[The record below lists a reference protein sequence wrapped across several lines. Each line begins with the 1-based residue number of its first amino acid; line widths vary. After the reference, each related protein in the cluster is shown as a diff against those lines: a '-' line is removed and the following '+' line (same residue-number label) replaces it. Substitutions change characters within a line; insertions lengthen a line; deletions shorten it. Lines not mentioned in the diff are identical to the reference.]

1 MLAYVFFKPVDI
13 DWMFT
18 EAIQS
23 ELPEELSKF
32 SAPLEKAFEEIRFW
46 TTTAGMGS
54 VLSSFGN
61 QMAICI
67 PMDKV
72 PLLSEFLKKY
82 EYTAK
87 TKFAVGV
94 GNTTREAYQALCVS
108 EAGDGDRVVLFS
120 EDLDGQ
126 GNQDDY
132 LSKSEDLYK
141 IDIPGLNLDQ
151 ELAPD
156 SKDKDAPGVAKE
168 NKNTK
173 QKVIETLLLLKQHS
187 HDISQLK
194 QINPQAFAAVK
205 KIIDVMISLASSGQI
220 K

>member
-1 MLAYVFFKPVDI
+1 MLAYAFLKPVDI
-13 DWMFT
+13 NWMFT

-46 TTTAGMGS
+46 TTTTGMGS

-61 QMAICI
+61 QIAVCI

-72 PLLSEFLKKY
+72 PLLSEFLRKY

-87 TKFAVGV
+87 TKLAVGV

-108 EAGDGDRVVLFS
+108 EACNGDKVVLFS

-126 GNQDDY
+126 GDQDDY

-151 ELAPD
+151 EGPSD
-156 SKDKDAPGVAKE
+156 SKEAPPGVAKE

-173 QKVIETLLLLKQHS
+173 QKVVETLLLLKQHS

-205 KIIDVMISLASSGQI
+205 KIIDVMISLASSGQV